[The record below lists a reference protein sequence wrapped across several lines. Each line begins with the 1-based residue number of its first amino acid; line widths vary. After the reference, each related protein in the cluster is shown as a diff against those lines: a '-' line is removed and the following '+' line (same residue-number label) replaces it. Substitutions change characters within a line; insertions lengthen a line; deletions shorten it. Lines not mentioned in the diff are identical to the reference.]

1 LYVGESQ
8 VFGTATKQI
17 ALETPPP
24 EGIPIENKRIL
35 FVTFEPDNEMLT
47 VHPLPQDEVVNAEL
61 KIPIKKVKNEND

>member
-1 LYVGESQ
+1 MYVGESQ